1 MKILIVHNNYGKYS
15 GEESVV
21 DKMAE
26 MFRNHGHEVF
36 FYRKTTEGVRESLT
50 GKIKGFL
57 SGMYSTSGV
66 KGMREALNKYKP
78 DVVNVHN
85 LYPFICPAALFECKK
100 AGVPVIMTVHNFRL
114 ICPTGLFMRNGLP
127 CETCLEKC
135 SEWSCIR
142 YNCEKSLLK
151 SVGYTLRNVVARKT
165 GAYKKCVD
173 KFACITE
180 FQKRKLIQAGF
191 NESKIVVIPNFLN
204 SSDIIDSKYVEG
216 EYVAYSGRLSSEKGV
231 DLILEVARRHKEIKF
246 KFAGELRD
254 RNIIES
260 GIPENC
266 EFTGYLSGDA
276 LQDFYKKSRFVVM
289 ASKWYEGFPMTILE
303 TARYKKPTIGPDH
316 GGFTEIIGK
325 NNKAIGKLFKPNDI
339 NDLEKQIVELWNS
352 PEDIER
358 LGNMAFDSLKK
369 KYCSEA
375 VYEEWEKVIR
385 ECVMC
390 KD

>member
-1 MKILIVHNNYGKYS
+1 MRVLFVHNNYGKYS
-15 GEESVV
+15 GEEAVV

-26 MFRNHGHEVF
+26 MFKNHGHYVF
-36 FYRKTTEGVRESLT
+36 FYRKTTEGVRESLS

-57 SGMYSTSGV
+57 SGIYSLSGV
-66 KGMREALNKYKP
+66 RGMREALNKYKP

-85 LYPFICPAALFECKK
+85 LFPFISPVALFECKK
-100 AGVPVIMTVHNFRL
+100 SGVPVIMTVHNFRL

-127 CETCLEKC
+127 CEKCLVKG
-135 SEWSCIR
+135 SEWSCIK
-142 YNCEKSLLK
+142 YNCEKSLQK
-151 SVGYTLRNVVARKT
+151 SVGYTLRNVVARKI
-165 GAYKKCVD
+165 GVYKKCVD
-173 KFACITE
+173 RFVCITE

-191 NESKIVVIPNFLN
+191 DENKIVVIPNFLN
-204 SSDIIDSKYVEG
+204 SSDIIDSEYVEG

-254 RNIIES
+254 RDLIES
-260 GIPENC
+260 GISNNC
-266 EFTGYLSGDA
+266 EFVGYLSGDA

-303 TARYKKPTIGPDH
+303 TARYKKTTIGPEH

-325 NNKAIGKLFKPNDI
+325 SEDAIGKLFKPNDVD
-339 NDLEKQIVELWNS
+339 DLEKQVVQLWNS
-352 PEDIER
+352 SEEIKK
-358 LGNMAFDSLKK
+358 LGNKAFDKLNR

-375 VYEEWEKVIR
+375 VYGEWEKLIQS
-385 ECVMC
+385 VMC
-390 KD
+390 KV